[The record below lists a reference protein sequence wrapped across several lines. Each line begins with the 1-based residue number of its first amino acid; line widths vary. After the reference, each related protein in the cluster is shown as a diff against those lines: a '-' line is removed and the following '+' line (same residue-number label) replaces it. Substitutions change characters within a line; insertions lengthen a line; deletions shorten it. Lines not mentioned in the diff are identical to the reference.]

1 MRCILHEPWCGRAI
15 ANYRLTLTV
24 ESSQL
29 VPSTSADLW
38 LLDDSCKLVIS
49 LWAGHAQQFA
59 AFSHMRPQNR
69 RWFPSVWF
77 KGCER
82 LTIMNDE
89 MAERVEA
96 RCRQIGRIFKT
107 NWEWGKF
114 YEEFSKDCGLEV
126 EKPEIA
132 GRKDPDNPIRKRFSS
147 AMRKVIRQKDYTLER
162 VTKDKHELVEAI
174 LNFER

>member
-1 MRCILHEPWCGRAI
+1 
-15 ANYRLTLTV
+15 
-24 ESSQL
+24 
-29 VPSTSADLW
+29 
-38 LLDDSCKLVIS
+38 
-49 LWAGHAQQFA
+49 
-59 AFSHMRPQNR
+59 
-69 RWFPSVWF
+69 
-77 KGCER
+77 
-82 LTIMNDE
+82 MNDE

-96 RCRQIGRIFKT
+96 RCRQIGRIFKA